1 MKKQLN
7 KIQKKAD
14 QDLHIILI
22 LTLIPLFFFL
32 TFKQTLVS
40 YINQTSFSLWTRLI
54 LLASLQFAIAVFE
67 TPFNLLQKS
76 LIFCTK
82 KEEPKL
88 FLIYY

>member
-22 LTLIPLFFFL
+22 LTLILLFSFLPLNKLSF
-32 TFKQTLVS
+32 S
-40 YINQTSFSLWTRLI
+40 YINQTSVSLWTRLI

-67 TPFNLLQKS
+67 TTFNLLQKS
-76 LIFCTK
+76 HYFLYK
-82 KEEPKL
+82 KL
-88 FLIYY
+88 